1 MDTTI
6 TTSPRWSPRAKMPRE
21 MLIRIFLFFTRWSAL
36 DVSLFADLRM
46 LLCLVCREWRDVV
59 YGYALL
65 WTSLPVTLATRPDFL
80 EDLLGTR
87 TQLADINLFLHM
99 DPSMRIL
106 GRAPDRV
113 RVFQPRT
120 MRTFFEIVFPIVQR
134 HLRRVTRL
142 TIYCPSRAIWSLI
155 GSQITDNSKSFVT
168 LMRLSVA
175 LYCEPGWNSTAHDI
189 RSTPEDVPVPA
200 LEALRELRLRSTTP
214 LSGEEATF
222 RTLTVL
228 RFVRYRKGLARPW
241 REIAQV
247 LGMTTALEVLEM
259 NELECTRIE
268 GLTVSLENL
277 TTLELTYSDPA
288 TLDAVC
294 LLRMPKLVSLNLQT
308 LSTIDLFLD
317 RCRHLLETLQHFALW
332 VNVARLTLQQTT
344 LLFGRAQHLQS
355 LDMHAVHPIV
365 FAHILTLLDSGELA
379 LPHLQRLLVA
389 YPVTRSEASQIV
401 VPRVPAR
408 VGHPFTLIADGVGF
422 SQQAIDYVYFELYG
436 ENKLLS
442 LWYPS
447 GLLLQNFMSSS
458 LTAVASESPV
468 DFTLLLPTEILVEI
482 FSVRI
487 QRSKDT
493 WHWRVYWRWVIAAV
507 CKRWYSVVYGT
518 RTFWH
523 PVVIRRCMRRS
534 FVSFSLKRVETGPL
548 TILVNAILEETE
560 YFGSVRGTL
569 RREVGQVSLAK
580 FARRCLAP
588 LQQVFPRVHAITI
601 ECSRYRCWLN
611 VMSTLANFEANDL
624 AVFHSNVH
632 TAFGQG
638 HPTVHPLFFQG
649 TPAIQRMYFNGV
661 VPLWWLYPHT
671 LTSLTH
677 LEIHGYPFN
686 MAMTWS
692 LLGPALTAAPVLGT
706 LELSYVAC
714 TDTDAASP
722 VTLNA
727 LHELRLSY
735 SHRNEVAMVQNMVM
749 PALCSLHVRL
759 NSLESSSD
767 YEGETNR
774 ALYDMNPDMF
784 HRAKHVKIAMRS
796 VAMGDMEHIV
806 AAMSSATVMDFAWSG
821 HYMIQVFMDLLQRPG
836 FRLPL
841 LQRLELGSR
850 VTEMEAD
857 RLLGPWFAPN
867 CVLVS
872 QSGWID
878 DTMWTSWRIW
888 RRLEGGLTWEEDAPP
903 ETTDTDEEVWVNG
916 DEDSEAE

>member
-1 MDTTI
+1 M
-6 TTSPRWSPRAKMPRE
+6 
-21 MLIRIFLFFTRWSAL
+21 
-36 DVSLFADLRM
+36 
-46 LLCLVCREWRDVV
+46 
-59 YGYALL
+59 
-65 WTSLPVTLATRPDFL
+65 
-80 EDLLGTR
+80 
-87 TQLADINLFLHM
+87 
-99 DPSMRIL
+99 
-106 GRAPDRV
+106 
-113 RVFQPRT
+113 
-120 MRTFFEIVFPIVQR
+120 
-134 HLRRVTRL
+134 
-142 TIYCPSRAIWSLI
+142 
-155 GSQITDNSKSFVT
+155 
-168 LMRLSVA
+168 
-175 LYCEPGWNSTAHDI
+175 ST
-189 RSTPEDVPVPA
+189 
-200 LEALRELRLRSTTP
+200 
-214 LSGEEATF
+214 
-222 RTLTVL
+222 
-228 RFVRYRKGLARPW
+228 
-241 REIAQV
+241 
-247 LGMTTALEVLEM
+247 
-259 NELECTRIE
+259 
-268 GLTVSLENL
+268 
-277 TTLELTYSDPA
+277 
-288 TLDAVC
+288 
-294 LLRMPKLVSLNLQT
+294 
-308 LSTIDLFLD
+308 
-317 RCRHLLETLQHFALW
+317 
-332 VNVARLTLQQTT
+332 
-344 LLFGRAQHLQS
+344 
-355 LDMHAVHPIV
+355 
-365 FAHILTLLDSGELA
+365 
-379 LPHLQRLLVA
+379 
-389 YPVTRSEASQIV
+389 
-401 VPRVPAR
+401 
-408 VGHPFTLIADGVGF
+408 
-422 SQQAIDYVYFELYG
+422 
-436 ENKLLS
+436 
-442 LWYPS
+442 
-447 GLLLQNFMSSS
+447 S
-458 LTAVASESPV
+458 LTAVASENPV

-493 WHWRVYWRWVIAAV
+493 WHWRAYWRWVIAAV

-518 RTFWH
+518 RTFWL
-523 PVVIRRCMRRS
+523 PFVIRRCMRRS

-548 TILVNAILEETE
+548 TILVNAIVEETE

-588 LQQVFPRVHAITI
+588 LQHVFPRVHGITI

-624 AVFHSNVH
+624 AVFRSNVH

-649 TPAIQRMYFNGV
+649 TPTIQRMYFDGV

-671 LTSLTH
+671 LSSLTH

-686 MAMTWS
+686 MAIAWS

-714 TDTDAASP
+714 MGMDGASP

-735 SHRNEVAMVQNMVM
+735 SHRNEVAMVQNVVM
-749 PALCSLHVRL
+749 PALCSLHIRL
-759 NSLESSSD
+759 NSLETSSD

-806 AAMSSATVMDFAWSG
+806 AAMSSATVMDFRWSG
-821 HYMIQVFMDLLQRPG
+821 HYMIQVFMDLLERPG

-857 RLLGPWFAPN
+857 RLLGPWFASN

-888 RRLEGGLTWEEDAPP
+888 RRLEGGLTWEDDAPP
-903 ETTDTDEEVWVNG
+903 ETTVTDEEVWVNG

>member
-1 MDTTI
+1 MDTSI
-6 TTSPRWSPRAKMPRE
+6 MPRE
-21 MLIRIFLFFTRWSAL
+21 ILAAIFFVFTHWSPF
-36 DVSLFADLRM
+36 DVSLFADIRM

-59 YGYALL
+59 YSYALL
-65 WTSLPVTLATRPDFL
+65 WTSLPVSLATRREFL
-80 EDLLGTR
+80 DDVLGTR
-87 TQLADINLFLHM
+87 TQLADINLFFNL
-99 DPSMRIL
+99 DPIIPIL
-106 GRAPDRV
+106 GRAPDI
-113 RVFQPRT
+113 RVFRPRSI
-120 MRTFFEIVFPIVQR
+120 RSFLEDVFPVIQR
-134 HLRRVTRL
+134 HLQRIARL
-142 TIYCPSRAIWSLI
+142 TIYCPSKATWLLF
-155 GSQITDNSKSFVT
+155 GSKIAENSRSFVT
-168 LMRLSVA
+168 LKRLSVT
-175 LYCEPGWNSTAHDI
+175 LHCDPGWTTTANGTLATEEH
-189 RSTPEDVPVPA
+189 VPVPA
-200 LEALRELRLRSTTP
+200 LDGLRELRLRGITP
-214 LSGEEATF
+214 LCGEPATF
-222 RTLTVL
+222 HTLTVL
-228 RFVRYRKGLARPW
+228 RLVRYRGGLARPW

-247 LGMTTALEVLEM
+247 LGMTTSLEVLEM
-259 NELECTRIE
+259 NDLECRGIQ
-268 GLTVSLENL
+268 GLTVSLESL
-277 TTLELTYSDPA
+277 TTLELTYSNPA
-288 TLDAVC
+288 TIDAVC
-294 LLRMPKLVSLNLQT
+294 LLRMPKLECLNLQV
-308 LSTIDLFLD
+308 LSTVDLFLD
-317 RCRHLLETLQHFALW
+317 RCRPLLEGLRHLTLW
-332 VNVARLTLQQTT
+332 VNVAQLTLPQATS
-344 LLFGRAQHLQS
+344 LFGRAQQLRS
-355 LDMHAVHPIV
+355 LDMHAVPPIL
-365 FAHILTLLDSGELA
+365 FSHILTLIESDDVV
-379 LPHLQRLLVA
+379 LPQLQHLIVA
-389 YPVTRSEASQIV
+389 CPVTRKEASQIV

-408 VGHPFTLIADGVGF
+408 VGHPFTLIADGIGMSNQLTLV
-422 SQQAIDYVYFELYG
+422 
-436 ENKLLS
+436 
-442 LWYPS
+442 
-447 GLLLQNFMSSS
+447 NFMSTS

-493 WHWRVYWRWVIAAV
+493 WHWRAYWRYVIAAV

-518 RTFWH
+518 RTFWL

-548 TILVNAILEETE
+548 TILVNAIVEETE
-560 YFGSVRGTL
+560 YFGS
-569 RREVGQVSLAK
+569 
-580 FARRCLAP
+580 
-588 LQQVFPRVHAITI
+588 
-601 ECSRYRCWLN
+601 
-611 VMSTLANFEANDL
+611 
-624 AVFHSNVH
+624 
-632 TAFGQG
+632 G

-649 TPAIQRMYFNGV
+649 TPAIQRLYFNGV

-671 LTSLTH
+671 LRSLTH

-686 MAMTWS
+686 MAITWS

-714 TDTDAASP
+714 TGTDGASP
-722 VTLNA
+722 VTLNV

-735 SHRNEVAMVQNMVM
+735 SHRNEVAMVQNVVM
-749 PALCSLHVRL
+749 PALCSLHIRL
-759 NSLESSSD
+759 NSLETSSD

-796 VAMGDMEHIV
+796 VAMEDMEDIV
-806 AAMSSATVMDFAWSG
+806 AAMSSATVMDFGWSG
-821 HYMIQVFMDLLQRPG
+821 HYMIQVFMDLLERPG

-903 ETTDTDEEVWVNG
+903 ETAVTDEEVWVNG